1 MTTQQDQLRELGWR
15 RVGAQG
21 GCVLIE
27 VVPAVDGWREA
38 SIVAVPRAD
47 VGAYLERAVASKRTH
62 KNRALCASG
71 APRTRGRL

>member
-1 MTTQQDQLRELGWR
+1 MTTQQDQLRYLGWR
-15 RVGAQG
+15 RLGARD
-21 GCVLIE
+21 GCVLFE

-38 SIVAVPRAD
+38 SVVAVPRAD
-47 VGAYLERAVASKRTH
+47 VGAYLERAVASKRAH